1 MLTHATQLST
11 LLTKHIGNTQ
21 EDLPMK
27 NLFAIIGFAVVVKK
41 GYDLYCEYRELK
53 HEKEADRSPAP

>member
-1 MLTHATQLST
+1 
-11 LLTKHIGNTQ
+11 
-21 EDLPMK
+21 MK

-53 HEKEADRSPAP
+53 YEKEANLSPTP

>member
-1 MLTHATQLST
+1 MLTHAIQLVT

-53 HEKEADRSPAP
+53 YEKEANLSPTP